1 MSLHSP
7 ARVST
12 AASGGPFRIGI
23 AAARYNDRLVEP
35 LLARTVAALRA
46 AGVKE
51 RNLTVVRVP
60 GSGELPVAA
69 QWLAARR
76 PDVIIA
82 LGVIIRGE
90 TLHYELLAHASAR
103 ALQRVALDARRP
115 VINGVVVAESEAQAE
130 ARCLGRIDRGAEFA
144 AAALEMAA
152 LGRRLRRA
160 RS

>member
-1 MSLHSP
+1 
-7 ARVST
+7 
-12 AASGGPFRIGI
+12 
-23 AAARYNDRLVEP
+23 
-35 LLARTVAALRA
+35 
-46 AGVKE
+46 
-51 RNLTVVRVP
+51 VP

-76 PDVIIA
+76 PDVVVA

-103 ALQRVALDARRP
+103 ALQRVALDARLP
-115 VINGVVVAESEAQAE
+115 VINGIVVAEDEAQAE

-152 LGRRLRRA
+152 LGRRLKGKRR
-160 RS
+160 